1 MRLSLSD
8 ECSVGVRGAE
18 RVRNKGCHY
27 RTNRDHAR
35 LALYSQAPSTSTD
48 IAVEEHMDTVLV
60 GRLLHIGAPFQ
71 RSVNLSGSIYND
83 VAIVTGQHKHLF
95 VADIIDQDATD
106 GVRIGRV
113 NSIPTS
119 ARSWRVQYKL
129 RLIRQALIGKAWLID
144 IKLIDRGKKIEIML
158 MREAR
163 QVATPIS
170 QIWRRDTI
178 AELSWVSGN
187 LGNSN
192 IIGPA
197 DSEWE
202 LCSCVAL

>member
-1 MRLSLSD
+1 MY
-8 ECSVGVRGAE
+8 VRI
-18 RVRNKGCHY
+18 KDCHY
-27 RTNRDHAR
+27 RTDRNHASP
-35 LALYSQAPSTSTD
+35 ALYGQTPCTSTN
-48 IAVEEHMDTVLV
+48 IGTKKHMDTVLI
-60 GRLLHIGAPFQ
+60 GRLLQVGAPFQ

-144 IKLIDRGKKIEIML
+144 MNLIDRG
-158 MREAR
+158 
-163 QVATPIS
+163 
-170 QIWRRDTI
+170 
-178 AELSWVSGN
+178 
-187 LGNSN
+187 
-192 IIGPA
+192 
-197 DSEWE
+197 
-202 LCSCVAL
+202 